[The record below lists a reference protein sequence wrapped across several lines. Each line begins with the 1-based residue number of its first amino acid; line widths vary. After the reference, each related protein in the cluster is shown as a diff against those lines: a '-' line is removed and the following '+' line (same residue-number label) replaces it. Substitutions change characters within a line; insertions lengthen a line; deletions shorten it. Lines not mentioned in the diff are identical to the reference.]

1 MRKASR
7 WFSLRGVDTMIL
19 CGYRCFLLTK
29 QWICTGNEFCNYS
42 QYTIR
47 WERNGRF
54 TGDFEKLYAKILIK
68 NSAKIYGNKNQED
81 QGVPDE

>member
-47 WERNGRF
+47 RDRNGRF
-54 TGDFEKLYAKILIK
+54 SGDFEKLYAKFF
-68 NSAKIYGNKNQED
+68 
-81 QGVPDE
+81 